1 MFGGYLNL
9 VMSLLFLDLGLSQQ
23 IERNLTNSHQIV
35 RQRLLEDALLPC
47 NSSNGNDLE
56 LIEWWYKRIG
66 GVYIGAFNAT
76 SRQIQTNWTRDGAY
90 QIADNGSLI
99 IHNVRREL
107 VERYE
112 CLSTFLNRNQTKDT
126 LFLRLDFSFWYA
138 PEPFSLFYGSCIF
151 ALIFCVA
158 SFLLNLFWILIRW
171 SVLSWIKRTER
182 LSRVRAMLVAMEK
195 YGQKHMESL
204 HEGYNRRMS
213 TFREN
218 YHTQVETIRN
228 SYFESADRFR
238 DYRQAQMDNVQ
249 QHLDVYYQQI
259 SRLREFGH
267 KRVEH
272 LWESYEKSVNAVR
285 TFTLEQRLKIL
296 NQYKIKQRYVNKLLE
311 AIGTETNMDII
322 SRKEAAIRAVLGE
335 EQPPPIWSS
344 HPSNHSFNNLFNNS
358 NKENRLRRSASYHSL
373 PDFPL
378 VDETPE
384 GIYVNKFN
392 EFSEFSE
399 KNLKNKEEEEEDFLL
414 ALQPSTSTASSLPL
428 YNNKIQTTGL
438 N

>member
-1 MFGGYLNL
+1 MFGGYLNM
-9 VMSLLFLDLGLSQQ
+9 VMSLLFLDVFVFSQQ
-23 IERNLTNSHQIV
+23 NEKRNLTTTTNNLPKIV

-47 NSSNGNDLE
+47 NSSNGTGLE

-76 SRQIQTNWTRDGAY
+76 SRHVHTNWTKDGAY

-112 CLSTFLNRNQTKDT
+112 CLSKFLNGTQTRDSI
-126 LFLRLDFSFWYA
+126 LLRLDFSFWYA

-158 SFLLNLFWILIRW
+158 SFLLNIFWILIRW

-195 YGQKHMESL
+195 YRQKHMESL

-228 SYFESADRFR
+228 SYLESSERFR
-238 DYRQAQMDNVQ
+238 DYRQAQKENVQ
-249 QHLDVYYQQI
+249 QHLDGYYQQI

-296 NQYKIKQRYVNKLLE
+296 NQYKVKQRYVNKLLE
-311 AIGTETNMDII
+311 AIGTETNVDII
-322 SRKEAAIRAVLGE
+322 SRKEAAIREVLGE
-335 EQPPPIWSS
+335 EQPPPTFWSS
-344 HPSNHSFNNLFNNS
+344 SHHPSNNS
-358 NKENRLRRSASYHSL
+358 NLRRSASFHSL
-373 PDFPL
+373 PEFPL
-378 VDETPE
+378 VDEILE
-384 GIYVNKFN
+384 EEEQQIIYVNLTEFN
-392 EFSEFSE
+392 
-399 KNLKNKEEEEEDFLL
+399 KNKEEIEKEEKEYLL
-414 ALQPSTSTASSLPL
+414 ALQQPSTSTASSILPL
-428 YNNKIQTTGL
+428 FNNNKIQA
-438 N
+438 

>member
-1 MFGGYLNL
+1 MFGSYLNL
-9 VMSLLFLDLGLSQQ
+9 VMSLLCLDVFVFSQQ
-23 IERNLTNSHQIV
+23 NEKKNLTATANNLPQIV

-47 NSSNGNDLE
+47 NSSNGTDLE

-76 SRQIQTNWTRDGAY
+76 SRHVHTNWTKDGAY

-112 CLSTFLNRNQTKDT
+112 CLSKFLNGNQTRNSI
-126 LFLRLDFSFWYA
+126 LLRLDFSFWYA

-158 SFLLNLFWILIRW
+158 SFLLNIFWILIRW

-195 YGQKHMESL
+195 YRQKHMESL

-218 YHTQVETIRN
+218 YHNQVETIRN
-228 SYFESADRFR
+228 SYLESSERFR
-238 DYRQAQMDNVQ
+238 DYRQAQKENVQ
-249 QHLDVYYQQI
+249 QHLDGYYQQI

-296 NQYKIKQRYVNKLLE
+296 NQYKVKQRYVNKLLE
-311 AIGTETNMDII
+311 AIGTETNVDII
-322 SRKEAAIRAVLGE
+322 SRKEAAIREVLGE
-335 EQPPPIWSS
+335 EQPPPTFWSS
-344 HPSNHSFNNLFNNS
+344 SHHPSNNS
-358 NKENRLRRSASYHSL
+358 NLRRSASFHSL
-373 PDFPL
+373 PEFPL
-378 VDETPE
+378 VDEILE
-384 GIYVNKFN
+384 EEEQQIIYVNLTEFN
-392 EFSEFSE
+392 
-399 KNLKNKEEEEEDFLL
+399 KNNQEEIEKEEKEYLL
-414 ALQPSTSTASSLPL
+414 ALQQPSTSTASSILPL
-428 YNNKIQTTGL
+428 FNNNKIQA
-438 N
+438 

>member
-76 SRQIQTNWTRDGAY
+76 S
-90 QIADNGSLI
+90 
-99 IHNVRREL
+99 
-107 VERYE
+107 
-112 CLSTFLNRNQTKDT
+112 
-126 LFLRLDFSFWYA
+126 
-138 PEPFSLFYGSCIF
+138 
-151 ALIFCVA
+151 
-158 SFLLNLFWILIRW
+158 
-171 SVLSWIKRTER
+171 
-182 LSRVRAMLVAMEK
+182 SRVRAMLVAMEK